1 MGESNGRPV
10 VPVCMLAHELLNR
23 LTVII
28 GNCDLAIE
36 RAAELAWIK
45 HLYTIRETARCMV
58 VELNR
63 HQCELTVQLRTT
75 VMEKGKFIT

>member
-1 MGESNGRPV
+1 MGESNGRRV

-36 RAAELAWIK
+36 KAADLEWVR
-45 HLYTIRETARCMV
+45 HLSTIRESARCMV

-63 HQCELTVQLRTT
+63 HQSELTVQLRTN
-75 VMEKGKFIT
+75 VMEKGQCIT